1 MIESLITSQT
11 RIKLLL
17 KFFINANNSS
27 YLRGLEKEF
36 DEGSNAIRLELNR
49 FVEAGLLQTS
59 LEGNKKLYQAN
70 TKHPLFGDLQSI
82 IRKFVG
88 IDQIIKI
95 VIGKLGNVNQV
106 YLEGDLAKGIGS
118 DVIDVV
124 LVGDNINKNYLM
136 NLVEKA
142 EPIINKKIRH
152 LVFGLK
158 EGEKYIRNHKEQL
171 LLIWNQ

>member
-59 LEGNKKLYQAN
+59 LEGNKKLYRAN
-70 TKHPLFGDLQSI
+70 IKHPLFGDLQSI

-124 LVGDNINKNYLM
+124 LVGDDINKNYLM

-142 EPIINKKIRH
+142 EPIINKKVRH

-158 EGEKYIRNHKEQL
+158 EGEKYIRKHKEQL

>member
-49 FVEAGLLQTS
+49 FVDAGLLQTS

-70 TKHPLFGDLQSI
+70 TKNPLFGDLQI
-82 IRKFVG
+82 IISNFTG
-88 IDQIIKI
+88 IDQVIKI
-95 VIGKLGNVNQV
+95 VIGKLGNVKKV
-106 YLEGDLAKGIGS
+106 YLEGDLARGIGS
-118 DVIDVV
+118 EVIDVV
-124 LVGDNINKNYLM
+124 LIGDDINKKYLL

-142 EPIINKKIRH
+142 EPIIGKKIRH
-152 LVFGLK
+152 LVFGLTD
-158 EGEKYIRNHKEQL
+158 GENYIRNHKEQL

>member
-49 FVEAGLLQTS
+49 FVDAGLLQTS

-70 TKHPLFGDLQSI
+70 TTHPLFGDLQSI
-82 IRKFVG
+82 IRKFTG
-88 IDQIIKI
+88 IDQ
-95 VIGKLGNVNQV
+95 VINQHHV
-106 YLEGDLAKGIGS
+106 FSFYIA
-118 DVIDVV
+118 
-124 LVGDNINKNYLM
+124 NH
-136 NLVEKA
+136 
-142 EPIINKKIRH
+142 RH
-152 LVFGLK
+152 
-158 EGEKYIRNHKEQL
+158 
-171 LLIWNQ
+171 

>member
-49 FVEAGLLQTS
+49 FVDAGLLQTS

-82 IRKFVG
+82 IRKFTG
-88 IDQIIKI
+88 IDQVIKI
-95 VIGKLGNVNQV
+95 VIGKLGNVKKV
-106 YLEGDLAKGIGS
+106 YLEGDLARGIGS
-118 DVIDVV
+118 EVIDVV
-124 LVGDNINKNYLM
+124 LIGDDINKKYLL

-142 EPIINKKIRH
+142 EPIIGKKIRH
-152 LVFGLK
+152 LVFGLTD
-158 EGEKYIRNHKEQL
+158 GENYIRNHKEQL